1 MGILNLTEDSF
12 YDGGKYN
19 TLKKCLLQCEKMIN
33 EGAHFID
40 IGVHSSKPGS
50 KIINSDDEIE
60 LLIPYLEKILKEFN
74 KFYFSIDTYNS
85 EVAKISVEMGVS
97 IINDI
102 SAGSFDDK
110 MLSLL
115 GKYKLPYVI
124 MHMKGTPAS
133 MQKQPKY
140 RNVTREIIDFFD
152 KKINQVKN
160 KGIKNIII
168 DPGFGFGKS
177 ESHNYELLKNLS
189 DFKTFGY
196 PILVGLSRKS
206 MIYNKLDILPE
217 FALNATTAVHA
228 WALQKGAK
236 ILRVH
241 DVKEAKECITLWETL
256 Q

>member
-12 YDGGKYN
+12 YDGGKHN
-19 TLKKCLLQCEKMIN
+19 TIKKSLLQCEKMIH

-50 KIINSDDEIE
+50 KIISPSDEIE
-60 LLIPYLEKILKEFN
+60 LLMPYLEKILKEFDN
-74 KFYFSIDTYNS
+74 FCFSIDTYNS
-85 EVAKISVEMGVS
+85 EVAKISIEMGVS

-102 SAGSFDDK
+102 SAGSIDNEMF
-110 MLSLL
+110 SLIS
-115 GKYKLPYVI
+115 KYNIPYVV
-124 MHMKGTPAS
+124 MHMKGKPIS

-140 RNVTREIIDFFD
+140 RNVTTEIIDFFHE
-152 KKINQVKN
+152 KINQVKRE
-160 KGIKNIII
+160 GIKNIII
-168 DPGFGFGKS
+168 DPGFGFGKR

-189 DFKTFGY
+189 DFKIFNY
-196 PILVGLSRKS
+196 PILVGVSRKS

-217 FALNATTAVHA
+217 FALNGTTAVHML
-228 WALQKGAK
+228 ALERGAK

>member
-12 YDGGKYN
+12 YDGGKHN
-19 TLKKCLLQCEKMIN
+19 TLKKSLLQCEKMIN

-50 KIINSDDEIE
+50 KIINPSDEIE

-74 KFYFSIDTYNS
+74 NFFFSIDTYNS
-85 EVAKISVEMGVS
+85 EVAKISIEMGVS

-102 SAGSFDDK
+102 SAGSIDSEMF
-110 MLSLL
+110 SLVS
-115 GKYKLPYVI
+115 KYNIPYVV
-124 MHMKGTPAS
+124 MHMKGKPIS

-140 RNVTREIIDFFD
+140 TNVTTEIIDFFHE
-152 KKINQVKN
+152 KINQVKGE
-160 KGIKNIII
+160 GIKNIII
-168 DPGFGFGKS
+168 DPGFGFGKK

-189 DFKTFGY
+189 DFKIFNY
-196 PILVGLSRKS
+196 PILIGVSRKS

-217 FALNATTAVHA
+217 FALNGTTAIHA
-228 WALQKGAK
+228 LALERGAK

>member
-50 KIINSDDEIE
+50 KIISSSDEIK
-60 LLIPYLEKILKEFN
+60 LLMPYLEKILKEFN
-74 KFYFSIDTYNS
+74 NFYFSLDTYNS
-85 EVAKISVEMGVS
+85 EVARISIEMGVS

-102 SAGSFDDK
+102 SAGRFDDQ

-115 GKYKLPYVI
+115 SKYNLPYVI
-124 MHMKGTPAS
+124 MHMKGKPDL
-133 MQKQPKY
+133 MQKQPTY
-140 RNVTREIIDFFD
+140 NNVTAEIINFFNE
-152 KKINQVKN
+152 KINRVSRF
-160 KGIKNIII
+160 GIDNIII

-189 DFKTFGY
+189 DFKIFNY
-196 PILVGLSRKS
+196 PVLVGVSRKS
-206 MIYNKLDILPE
+206 MIYNKLDIMPE
-217 FALNATTAVHA
+217 LALNGTTAVHA
-228 WALQKGAK
+228 WALERGAK

-241 DVKEAKECITLWETL
+241 DVKEAKECIILWETL

>member
-19 TLKKCLLQCEKMIN
+19 NLKKCLFQCEKMIN

-50 KIINSDDEIE
+50 KIIDPKHEKI
-60 LLIPYLEKILKEFN
+60 LLLPYLYEILKEFN
-74 KFYFSIDTYNS
+74 EVFFSIDTYNS
-85 EVAKISVEMGVS
+85 EIAKISIEMGIS

-102 SAGSFDDK
+102 SAGSIDDQ
-110 MLSLL
+110 MFSILS
-115 GKYKLPYVI
+115 KYDIPYVI
-124 MHMKGTPAS
+124 MHMKGKPEE
-133 MQKQPKY
+133 MQKKPEY
-140 RNVTREIIDFFD
+140 NNATREIIDFLS
-152 KKINQVKN
+152 KKIKHAN
-160 KGIKNIII
+160 KLGIKNIII

-177 ESHNYELLKNLS
+177 ESHNYELLKNLG
-189 DFKTFGY
+189 DFKKFNY

-206 MIYNKLDILPE
+206 MIYKKLNTSPE
-217 FALNATTAVHA
+217 FALNGTTAVHA
-228 WALQKGAK
+228 WALERGAK

-241 DVKEAKECITLWETL
+241 DVKEAKECVTLWKSL

>member
-19 TLKKCLLQCEKMIN
+19 SLKKCLYQCEKMIK

-50 KIINSDDEIE
+50 KIIDPKHEKI
-60 LLIPYLEKILKEFN
+60 LLLPYLYEILKEFN
-74 KFYFSIDTYNS
+74 EVFFSIDTYNS
-85 EVAKISVEMGVS
+85 EIAKISIEMGIS

-102 SAGSFDDK
+102 SAGNIDDQ
-110 MLSLL
+110 MFTILSR
-115 GKYKLPYVI
+115 YDIPYVI
-124 MHMKGTPAS
+124 MHMKGKPDV
-133 MQKQPKY
+133 MQKKPEY
-140 RNVTREIIDFFD
+140 NNVTREIIDFLS
-152 KKINQVKN
+152 KKIKHAN
-160 KGIKNIII
+160 KLGMKNIII

-177 ESHNYELLKNLS
+177 ESHNYELLKNLR
-189 DFKTFGY
+189 DFKKFNY

-206 MIYNKLDILPE
+206 MIYNKLNTSPE
-217 FALNATTAVHA
+217 FALNGTTAVHA
-228 WALQKGAK
+228 WALERGAK

-241 DVKEAKECITLWETL
+241 DVKEAKECITLWKSL

>member
-12 YDGGKYN
+12 YDGGKHN
-19 TLKKCLLQCEKMIN
+19 TIKKSLLQCEKMIN
-33 EGAHFID
+33 ECANFID

-50 KIINSDDEIE
+50 KIISPSDEIE
-60 LLIPYLEKILKEFN
+60 LLMPYLEKILKEFDN
-74 KFYFSIDTYNS
+74 FCFSIDTYNS
-85 EVAKISVEMGVS
+85 EVAKISIEMGVS

-102 SAGSFDDK
+102 SAGSIDSEMF
-110 MLSLL
+110 SLIS
-115 GKYKLPYVI
+115 KYNIPYVV
-124 MHMKGTPAS
+124 MHMKGKPIS

-140 RNVTREIIDFFD
+140 RNVTTEIIDFFHE
-152 KKINQVKN
+152 KINQVKGE
-160 KGIKNIII
+160 GIKNIII
-168 DPGFGFGKS
+168 DPGFGFGKR

-189 DFKTFGY
+189 DFKIFNY
-196 PILVGLSRKS
+196 PILVGVSRKS

-217 FALNATTAVHA
+217 FALNGTTAIHVL
-228 WALQKGAK
+228 ALERGAK

>member
-19 TLKKCLLQCEKMIN
+19 NLKKCLSQCEKMIK

-50 KIINSDDEIE
+50 DIIDPKHEKK
-60 LLIPYLEKILKEFN
+60 LLLPYLEEILKEFN
-74 KFYFSIDTYNS
+74 EVYFSIDTYNS
-85 EVAKISVEMGVS
+85 EIAKISIEMGIS

-102 SAGSFDDK
+102 SAGSIDDQ
-110 MLSLL
+110 MFSILS
-115 GKYKLPYVI
+115 KYQIPYVI
-124 MHMKGTPAS
+124 MHMKGKPDV
-133 MQKQPKY
+133 MQKKPEYK
-140 RNVTREIIDFFD
+140 NVTGEITDFLS
-152 KKINQVKN
+152 KKIKHAN
-160 KGIKNIII
+160 KLGIKNIII

-177 ESHNYELLKNLS
+177 ESHNYELLKNLRHLE
-189 DFKTFGY
+189 KLNY

-206 MIYNKLDILPE
+206 MIYNKLNTSPG
-217 FALNATTAVHA
+217 FALNGTTAVHA
-228 WALQKGAK
+228 WALERGAK

-241 DVKEAKECITLWETL
+241 DVKEAKECITLWKSL